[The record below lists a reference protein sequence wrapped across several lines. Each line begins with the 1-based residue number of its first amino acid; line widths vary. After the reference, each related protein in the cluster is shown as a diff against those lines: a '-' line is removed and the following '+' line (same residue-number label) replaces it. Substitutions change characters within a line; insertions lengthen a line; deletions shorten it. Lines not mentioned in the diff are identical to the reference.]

1 LCRISK
7 EFLPKFRYIED
18 RTRLKT
24 GNSHE
29 ADPKNEVEASH
40 HCTPLSLTCCIG
52 SAVSSKLLIFHFE
65 CHVFIYSTALCVIF
79 RINLNDHFV
88 VPSTELPYILLWLAQ
103 K

>member
-1 LCRISK
+1 MEQLHCTHTAEIFTRTLNYMMFFIK
-7 EFLPKFRYIED
+7 EAFRYIED

-52 SAVSSKLLIFHFE
+52 MPRVHLQHSSLRDLSDKFE
-65 CHVFIYSTALCVIF
+65 
-79 RINLNDHFV
+79 
-88 VPSTELPYILLWLAQ
+88 
-103 K
+103 